1 MFLLQLVILPAFA
14 LYLLDKCSTK
24 MKSVKTVIRKNVI
37 KADGT
42 STIFLQYSY
51 DRSKRTLLNTGKS
64 VEPAFWDAA
73 KGKVKR
79 SHAQHE
85 MINGYVKS
93 LRTRLEKFIDDAILM
108 KQDPAIP
115 FVVEKFQTEVLNNAP
130 KSKGFY
136 DILDQYTEASK
147 SRISKGIISDYR
159 TLKQYLK
166 QFEEHTGIRI
176 TFANIV
182 KAATYDDFLTYL
194 STEIKNQKGTKG
206 LKTNSV
212 GKHAKNLKA
221 FLNNCMRREIIPHTD
236 LRFMKKLSEKAHT
249 VYLNDQELE
258 HLHKLDLS
266 KKPEKAIIRD
276 LFLIGA
282 ETGLRFSDYSRLTKH
297 HLKDNLIRISTLK
310 TKDTV
315 VVPISARLREV
326 LAKYE
331 DHSVFELTNQYFNRQ
346 IKEIMKLAGFTEMI
360 VIPSKSG
367 TKTIE
372 ETYPKWE
379 LISSHTCRRSFCTNQ
394 FLKGVPSLL
403 IRKISG
409 HKTERAF
416 LEYIKVDE
424 ELAAMEMMKYWGV

>member
-1 MFLLQLVILPAFA
+1 M
-14 LYLLDKCSTK
+14 LDKMKTIKVIIRSKTTK
-24 MKSVKTVIRKNVI
+24 AN
-37 KADGT
+37 GT
-42 STIFLQYSY
+42 SPIYLQYSY
-51 DRSKRTLLNTGKS
+51 DREKRTLLNTGKTI
-64 VEPAFWDAA
+64 EPRFWDEIN
-73 KGKVKR
+73 GKVKR
-79 SHAQHE
+79 SYDDHKQ
-85 MINGYVKS
+85 INDFVKS
-93 LRTRLEKFIDDAILM
+93 LRTRLEKIIDDAILL
-108 KQDPAIP
+108 KQDPTIP

-136 DILDQYTEASK
+136 DILDQYTEVSK
-147 SRISKGIISDYR
+147 SRLSKGIISDYG

-166 QFEEHTGIRI
+166 QFEEHSGTKV
-176 TFANIV
+176 TFTNIV
-182 KAATYDDFLTYL
+182 KAATYDDFLSYL

-206 LKTNSV
+206 LKINSV

-249 VYLNDQELE
+249 VYLSDQELE
-258 HLHKLDLS
+258 RLHKLDLS

-315 VVPISARLREV
+315 VVPISTRLREV
-326 LAKYE
+326 LANYE
-331 DHSVFELTNQYFNRQ
+331 DHSVFQITNQYFNRE
-346 IKEIMKLAGFTEMI
+346 IKEIMKLAGFTEA
-360 VIPSKSG
+360 VHVPSKDG

-372 ETYPKWE
+372 ESYPKWE

-409 HKTERAF
+409 HKTEKAF

-424 ELAAMEMMKYWGV
+424 ELAAREMMKYWQSEITNS